1 MGLELSRSAGAY
13 SHPPDRQAEALREIA
28 RQQATANTWNMIQ
41 TGVMAGQL
49 AVQSAI
55 HGQMEQVKRQTA
67 DTLAIQQELL
77 NREQLQQYLEEFI
90 FQTEKLVAEFSA
102 KSDVPASTRYF
113 LLQSVL
119 VQVEQDGIDT
129 TTIRGRDNK
138 AAFERAMASV
148 NGLVTELLKDPE
160 VQQAIKRA
168 EKEEAKRAEK
178 RRQIEAE
185 LSRLYEQ
192 RASIESQ
199 LNPVTVGKAAKQWYG
214 SEMEKIPQQF
224 RTPANILFI
233 VIAPMAVLMV
243 IPALVLGLVAFNGI
257 LQFQSK
263 ANAVAN
269 EPINYQLSTLDDRI
283 AALRSELG

>member
-1 MGLELSRSAGAY
+1 MELSRSAGAY

-77 NREQLQQYLEEFI
+77 NREQLQQNLEEFI
-90 FQTEKLVAEFSA
+90 FQTEKLVTEFSS
-102 KSDVPASTRYF
+102 KSEAPASTRYF

-119 VQVEQDGIDT
+119 AQVEEDGIDT
-129 TTIRGRDNK
+129 AMIRGRDNK

-148 NGLVTELLKDPE
+148 NRLVAELLKDPE
-160 VQQAIKRA
+160 VQQATKWA
-168 EKEEAKRAEK
+168 EKEAAKQAEK
-178 RRQIEAE
+178 RQKIETE

-199 LNPVTVGKAAKQWYG
+199 LNPVSFGEALQKMPEWRKAQLPEGLWPVVIGGLVLSTVL
-214 SEMEKIPQQF
+214 IFP
-224 RTPANILFI
+224 L
-233 VIAPMAVLMV
+233 VIV
-243 IPALVLGLVAFNGI
+243 IPAI
-257 LQFQSK
+257 LFDAHQYRQK
-263 ANAVAN
+263 LNIEAN
-269 EPINYQLSTLDDRI
+269 ESVNYQLSTLDERI
-283 AALRSELG
+283 ATLESELS

>member
-13 SHPPDRQAEALREIA
+13 SHPPDRQAEALRDIA

-77 NREQLQQYLEEFI
+77 NREQLQQNLEEFI
-90 FQTEKLVAEFSA
+90 FQTEKLVAESSA
-102 KSDVPASTRYF
+102 KSEVPASTRYF

-119 VQVEQDGIDT
+119 VQVEEDGIDT
-129 TTIRGRDNK
+129 AMIRGRDNK

-148 NGLVTELLKDPE
+148 NRLVAELLKDPE
-160 VQQAIKRA
+160 VQQAIKWA
-168 EKEEAKRAEK
+168 EKEAAKRAEK
-178 RRQIEAE
+178 RQKIENE

-199 LNPVTVGKAAKQWYG
+199 LDPVTCSEAARRWYG
-214 SEMEKIPQQF
+214 SEMEKLPQQL
-224 RTPANILFI
+224 RTPAAILFI

-243 IPALVLGLVAFNGI
+243 VPAIVLGTVALNGI
-257 LQFQSK
+257 SQFRAK
-263 ANAVAN
+263 ANAETN
-269 EPINYQLSTLDDRI
+269 EPINYQLQVVNKRI
-283 AALRSELG
+283 AALESELS

>member
-1 MGLELSRSAGAY
+1 MELSRSAGAY

-77 NREQLQQYLEEFI
+77 NREQLQQNLEEFI
-90 FQTEKLVAEFSA
+90 FQTEKLVTEFSS
-102 KSDVPASTRYF
+102 KSEVPASTRYF

-119 VQVEQDGIDT
+119 VQVEEDGIDT
-129 TTIRGRDNK
+129 AMIRGRDNK

-148 NGLVTELLKDPE
+148 NRLVAELLKDPD
-160 VQQAIKRA
+160 VQQAIQWA
-168 EKEEAKRAEK
+168 EKEAAKRAEK
-178 RRQIEAE
+178 RRKIESE

-199 LNPVTVGKAAKQWYG
+199 LDPVTFSEAARRWYG
-214 SEMEKIPQQF
+214 SEMEKLPQQL
-224 RTPANILFI
+224 RTPAAILFI

-243 IPALVLGLVAFNGI
+243 VPAIVLGTVALNGI
-257 LQFQSK
+257 SQFRSK
-263 ANAVAN
+263 ANAETN
-269 EPINYQLSTLDDRI
+269 EPINYQLQVVNKRI
-283 AALRSELG
+283 AALESELS

>member
-1 MGLELSRSAGAY
+1 MELSRSAGAY

-28 RQQATANTWNMIQ
+28 RQQATANTWRIIQ

-77 NREQLQQYLEEFI
+77 HREQLQQNFEEFI
-90 FQTEKLVAEFSA
+90 FQTEKLVAEFSS
-102 KSDVPASTRYF
+102 KSEVPASTRYF

-119 VQVEQDGIDT
+119 VQVEEDGIDT
-129 TTIRGRDNK
+129 AMIRGRDNK

-148 NGLVTELLKDPE
+148 NRLVAELLKDPE
-160 VQQAIKRA
+160 VQQAIKWA
-168 EKEEAKRAEK
+168 EKEAVRRAEK
-178 RRQIEAE
+178 RQKIETE

-199 LNPVTVGKAAKQWYG
+199 LNPVSFGEALQKMPEWRKAQLPDGLWPVVIGGLVLSTVL
-214 SEMEKIPQQF
+214 IFP
-224 RTPANILFI
+224 L
-233 VIAPMAVLMV
+233 VIV
-243 IPALVLGLVAFNGI
+243 IPAI
-257 LQFQSK
+257 LFDTHQYRQK
-263 ANAVAN
+263 LNAEAN
-269 EPINYQLSTLDDRI
+269 EPVNYQLSTLDERI
-283 AALRSELG
+283 AALESELG

>member
-13 SHPPDRQAEALREIA
+13 SHPPDRQAEALRDIA

-77 NREQLQQYLEEFI
+77 NREQLQQNLEEFI

-102 KSDVPASTRYF
+102 KSEVPASTRYF

-119 VQVEQDGIDT
+119 VQVEEDGIDT
-129 TTIRGRDNK
+129 AMIRGRDNK

-148 NGLVTELLKDPE
+148 NRLVAELLKDPE
-160 VQQAIKRA
+160 VQQAIKWA
-168 EKEEAKRAEK
+168 EKEAAKRAEK
-178 RRQIEAE
+178 RQKIENE

-199 LNPVTVGKAAKQWYG
+199 LDPVTFSEAARRWYG
-214 SEMEKIPQQF
+214 SEMEKLPQQL
-224 RTPANILFI
+224 RTPAAILFI

-243 IPALVLGLVAFNGI
+243 VPAIVLGTVALNGI
-257 LQFQSK
+257 SQFRAK
-263 ANAVAN
+263 ANAETN
-269 EPINYQLSTLDDRI
+269 EPINYQLQVVNKRI
-283 AALRSELG
+283 AALESELS